1 MPKVCSHRRI
11 GGRTL
16 AHRAHSQGYYWPTMR
31 QDVENYVKRCD
42 RCQRYPPIPRMPS
55 EALNPVTSP
64 WPFAQRGM
72 DIVSPLP
79 VAAAHKK
86 FLFVVT
92 DYFSKWVE
100 AEAYANI
107 KDKYVSMFVW
117 KNIICWFGI
126 LQAIIANN
134 IPQFDSIAFRT
145 FCLELKIKNSYST
158 LRYPQSNEQAEAT
171 NKTLLF
177 MLKKRLEKAKG
188 KWVDELLGVLLAYR
202 MTPKR
207 PTRTTPFAL
216 AYEMDVVILMEI
228 GIPTTWMA
236 VQGQRD
242 EKQNLKDIWTGW
254 TR

>member
-1 MPKVCSHRRI
+1 MWLMPKLCFHSPHALQSPESSHKPLVVRI
-11 GGRTL
+11 IRNG
-16 AHRAHSQGYYWPTMR
+16 HSWP
-31 QDVENYVKRCD
+31 
-42 RCQRYPPIPRMPS
+42 
-55 EALNPVTSP
+55 L
-64 WPFAQRGM
+64 
-72 DIVSPLP
+72 L

-86 FLFVVT
+86 FMFVAT
-92 DYFSKWVE
+92 NYLCKWVE